1 MNMQQ
6 SVRLSYK
13 ERRAI
18 RKRKWLGR
26 FMGIATSKGNS
37 WISYIS
43 VVITSFLFS
52 LFYLQSFFYL
62 ITILLLCTP
71 VISYN
76 LTKYV
81 FKNLKPSLSFDPPAC
96 IKGGQSML
104 NVSVNNPTRLPVSC
118 IEISMNTFS
127 VFYGGEDTVTHSLQL
142 KSGAVNR
149 LTFPVSFEKC
159 GIYTAKAEE
168 ITVYDFMHLFSFKKK
183 TDIEASVSIMPVSPP
198 SGKMEEAVFEEG
210 FDEFTDNERRGNA
223 SSNVTDIREYRPGDR
238 LSRIH
243 WKLTEKLDKLIVK
256 ENEAISSNEFTVL
269 LELYQ
274 PSKEVCDEAY
284 AASGFRDDSLYH
296 VLDRA
301 IEEAWSVSMELL
313 NYSEPFRFMFYHES
327 SQDFTSSL
335 IRSKDELTEIMTQAF
350 YAGSYSTAD
359 LALSVYES
367 AGLNKG
373 TLIHVK

>member
-6 SVRLSYK
+6 SARLSYK

-26 FMGIATSKGNS
+26 FMGVATSRGNS

-43 VVITSFLFS
+43 VVITSILFS

-81 FKNLKPSLSFDPPAC
+81 FKSLKPSLSFDPPTC
-96 IKGGQSML
+96 IKGGQSIL

-118 IEISMNTFS
+118 IEISLNTFS

-142 KSGAVNR
+142 KSGAVNS

-168 ITVYDFMHLFSFKKK
+168 ITV
-183 TDIEASVSIMPVSPP
+183 
-198 SGKMEEAVFEEG
+198 
-210 FDEFTDNERRGNA
+210 
-223 SSNVTDIREYRPGDR
+223 
-238 LSRIH
+238 
-243 WKLTEKLDKLIVK
+243 
-256 ENEAISSNEFTVL
+256 
-269 LELYQ
+269 
-274 PSKEVCDEAY
+274 
-284 AASGFRDDSLYH
+284 
-296 VLDRA
+296 
-301 IEEAWSVSMELL
+301 
-313 NYSEPFRFMFYHES
+313 
-327 SQDFTSSL
+327 
-335 IRSKDELTEIMTQAF
+335 
-350 YAGSYSTAD
+350 
-359 LALSVYES
+359 
-367 AGLNKG
+367 
-373 TLIHVK
+373 